1 MLILLGIM
9 FIGANLLAQVTM
21 RVVDQHV
28 LSARKTFYTYT
39 GVAADTVG
47 TEQDS
52 LYFEI
57 QVNKNTPVSFAVRVE
72 VTRTASGESYDI
84 DLEGKVFGNDSW
96 SKIVEN
102 ATQTASISMYEPSTS
117 LVDSINQ
124 VTINSANSDNYFRYF
139 RVLVNNDGDC
149 AAADKLTI
157 DYIIWKFWER

>member
-47 TEQDS
+47 TDKDS

-57 QVNKNTPVSFAVRVE
+57 QVNKNTPISFAARIE
-72 VTRTASGESYDI
+72 VTQTGATDNYGM
-84 DLEGKVFGNDSW
+84 DLEGKVFENDYW
-96 SKIVEN
+96 TKILEL
-102 ATQTASISMYEPSTS
+102 ASQNVDTSLYEPSAS

-124 VTINSANSDNYFRYF
+124 ATINSANSDNYFRYF
-139 RVLVNNDGDC
+139 RVLIHSDGDVLPG
-149 AAADKLTI
+149 DKLTI